1 MLSSSEVVL
10 IFAASSSTR
19 RVVVVVVSVE
29 EKNKRTSP
37 LKRGMILT
45 VAVEVTRMGRSDDD
59 GNDEDDVLRCHRRCR
74 RRAVFEN
81 APLSLVVT
89 MDNDKAVEREEKADD
104 TIRVVVAVD
113 KSVVAAKHIYD
124 IFSFIV
130 YRTTDR
136 PFKSI
141 HFPAVL
147 KETAPVV

>member
-19 RVVVVVVSVE
+19 RVVVVVSVE

-59 GNDEDDVLRCHRRCR
+59 GNDEDDVLRCHRRCCS

-104 TIRVVVAVD
+104 TAIRVVVAVD
-113 KSVVAAKHIYD
+113 KSVVAAKPKYD

-136 PFKSI
+136 PYNCI
-141 HFPAVL
+141 HFPAAL
-147 KETAPVV
+147 MT